1 MRVTV
6 TKGGR
11 IFVHELRLVGFLSSE
26 HVDDG
31 FVFAANNLTRNK
43 QGQVRKVLDQVI
55 QGAER
60 LEVAVIDGKDHAI
73 VLSATFPLSGSKA
86 AIEALLKGI

>member
-11 IFVHELRLVGFLSSE
+11 RFIHTLSLVGYLGSKYVS
-26 HVDDG
+26 DG
-31 FVFAANNLTRNK
+31 FVFAAYNLTRNK
-43 QGQVRKVLDQVI
+43 RGQGRKVLDQVL
-55 QGAER
+55 QGAES

-73 VLSATFPLSGSKA
+73 VLSATFPLTGSTP